1 MIEIILLALGAA
13 VVLWPSK
20 KKQNDYVIDD
30 TPVVPVNQTPTFEI
44 AVASLNVVR
53 KRIEDT
59 DEVDTDETESIM
71 VLMHA
76 LVRGSDK

>member
-1 MIEIILLALGAA
+1 MEIILLVLGAA

-20 KKQNDYVIDD
+20 KTPEYVIDD
-30 TPVVPVNQTPTFEI
+30 TPPLPVSSTPRFES
-44 AVASLNVVR
+44 AVLALNVVR

-59 DEVDTDETESIM
+59 DEWDADETESIM

>member
-1 MIEIILLALGAA
+1 MIELILLGLGAA
-13 VVLWPSK
+13 VVLWPSRK
-20 KKQNDYVIDD
+20 KKEYVIDEPSVEPSSK
-30 TPVVPVNQTPTFEI
+30 TPRFES
-44 AVASLNVVR
+44 AVQALNVVR

-59 DEVDTDETESIM
+59 DEWDTDETESIM

>member
-1 MIEIILLALGAA
+1 MIELVLLALGAA

-20 KKQNDYVIDD
+20 KKPEYVIDD
-30 TPVVPVNQTPTFEI
+30 APAQPVSKTPRFEDSVV
-44 AVASLNVVR
+44 ALNVVR

-59 DEVDTDETESIM
+59 DEWDTDETEAIM
-71 VLMHA
+71 LLMHA

>member
-20 KKQNDYVIDD
+20 KKQSEYVIDD
-30 TPVVPVNQTPTFEI
+30 TPVVPASKSPRFES
-44 AVASLNVVR
+44 AVASLNLVR

-59 DEVDTDETESIM
+59 DEVDTDETEAIM

>member
-1 MIEIILLALGAA
+1 MIEIILLVLGAA
-13 VVLWPSK
+13 IVLWPSK
-20 KKQNDYVIDD
+20 KKTDYVIDEAPPLPVSS
-30 TPVVPVNQTPTFEI
+30 TPRFESSVL
-44 AVASLNVVR
+44 ALNVVR

-59 DEVDTDETESIM
+59 DEWDADETESIM